1 MRRLLIAGFVA
12 GTLAVPAAAQQPSD
26 TLQAVI
32 KHGVVMTVMGTAIPI
47 TYGPDGKY
55 AVDFQGQKVEGTWRI
70 DGDKFCTKSTLSPD
84 ENCTVYP
91 AGKKSGDAFEVTS
104 PTLGPIMVKI
114 N

>member
-1 MRRLLIAGFVA
+1 MRKLFVGAAFVA
-12 GTLAVPAAAQQPSD
+12 FAAPAFAD
-26 TLQAVI
+26 TLQEVI

-47 TYGPDGKY
+47 TYGADGKY

-91 AGKKSGDAFEVTS
+91 SGKKSGDTFEVTS
-104 PTLGPIMVKI
+104 PTLGPITVKI